1 MPEDTGQ
8 DRSEAPTQRR
18 REKARK
24 DGQVA
29 TSADL
34 SAGLLLLAGTFALW
48 IGGETF
54 GGLLLRMVRS
64 SLLYTLRTEWGIPQT
79 SALAKT
85 ALVQGLS
92 VVGPLLAVLF
102 VIGAAAGVAQAGFH
116 VSWKPLA
123 PEWGRLSWGKGW
135 KRLFST
141 RSLARGVSSVAK
153 VSAVALLVL
162 WVLRQQVDH
171 ISIAGHGTVERA
183 TALGWR
189 LAILLAL
196 AIAAAM
202 LVIGL
207 LDYLF
212 QRWRHEQDL
221 KMTRRELVEE
231 RREEEGDPHMRARV
245 RKLQREIGQR
255 RMIQDVP
262 KATMV
267 ITNPTHIAVA
277 LQYERGLMKA
287 PKVVAKG
294 SDLLAIQ
301 IKRVA
306 ERHGVPVLER
316 KPLARAL
323 YLAVDVGQE
332 IPAEFYHAIA
342 EILAYIYRLSRAA

>member
-8 DRSEAPTQRR
+8 NRSEAPTQRR

-24 DGQVA
+24 EGQVA

-34 SAGLLLLAGTFALW
+34 STGLLLLAGTFALW
-48 IGGETF
+48 IGGEAF
-54 GGLLLRMVRS
+54 GELLLRMVRS
-64 SLLYTLRTEWGIPQT
+64 SLLYTPRTEWGVPQT
-79 SALAKT
+79 SVLAKD
-85 ALVQGLS
+85 AAVQGLR

-116 VSWKPLA
+116 VSSKPLT
-123 PEWGRLSWGKGW
+123 PDWGRLSWGKGW

-162 WVLRQQVDH
+162 WVLRHQVDH
-171 ISIAGHGTVERA
+171 ISTAGHGTVERA

-189 LAILLAL
+189 LAVLLGL
-196 AIAAAM
+196 AIAAA
-202 LVIGL
+202 LVVVGL

-221 KMTRRELVEE
+221 KMTRRELEEE
-231 RREEEGDPHMRARV
+231 RREEEGDPHMRARI
-245 RKLQREIGQR
+245 RKLQREVGQQ
-255 RMIQDVP
+255 RMMQDVP
-262 KATMV
+262 NATV
-267 ITNPTHIAVA
+267 VVTNPTHISVA
-277 LQYERGLMKA
+277 LQYERGLMSA

-294 SDLLAIQ
+294 ADLLAMQ
-301 IKRVA
+301 IRRIA
-306 ERHGVPVLER
+306 ERHDVPILER
-316 KPLARAL
+316 KPLAQAL

-342 EILAYIYRLSRAA
+342 EILAHIYRLSRAA

>member
-1 MPEDTGQ
+1 M
-8 DRSEAPTQRR
+8 S
-18 REKARK
+18 
-24 DGQVA
+24 V
-29 TSADL
+29 L
-34 SAGLLLLAGTFALW
+34 SV
-48 IGGETF
+48 I
-54 GGLLLRMVRS
+54 
-64 SLLYTLRTEWGIPQT
+64 
-79 SALAKT
+79 LAKT

-102 VIGAAAGVAQAGFH
+102 VIGAAVGVAQAGFH
-116 VSWKPLA
+116 VSSKPLV
-123 PEWGRLSWGKGW
+123 PDWGRLSWAKGW
-135 KRLFST
+135 KRIFST
-141 RSLARGVSSVAK
+141 RSLARGFSSVAK

-162 WVLRQQVDH
+162 WVLHHQVDD

-189 LAILLAL
+189 LAVFLAM

-202 LVIGL
+202 VVIGL

-221 KMTRRELVEE
+221 KMTRRELEEE
-231 RREEEGDPHMRARV
+231 RKEEEGDPHMRARI
-245 RKLQREIGQR
+245 RKLQREVGQR
-255 RMIQDVP
+255 RMMQDVP
-262 KATMV
+262 NATVV

-277 LQYERGLMKA
+277 IQYERGLMSA

-294 SDLLAIQ
+294 ADLLAMQ
-301 IKRVA
+301 IRQIA
-306 ERHGVPVLER
+306 ERHDVPVLER

-323 YLAVDVGQE
+323 YLAVDVGEE

>member
-8 DRSEAPTQRR
+8 SRSEAPTQRR

-24 DGQVA
+24 EGQVA

-34 SAGLLLLAGTFALW
+34 SSGLLLLAGTFTLW
-48 IGGETF
+48 IGGEMF
-54 GGLLLRMVRS
+54 GGNLLRMVRS
-64 SLLYTLRTEWGIPQT
+64 SLLYALRTEWGIPQS
-79 SALAKT
+79 SALAKA

-92 VVGPLLAVLF
+92 VAGPLLAVLF
-102 VIGAAAGVAQAGFH
+102 VIGAAVGVVQAGFQ

-153 VSAVALLVL
+153 VTAVALLVL
-162 WVLRQQVDH
+162 WVLLHQVDH
-171 ISIAGHGTVERA
+171 VSTAGHGTVERA

-189 LAILLAL
+189 LAVLLGL

-202 LVIGL
+202 VVIGL

-221 KMTRRELVEE
+221 KMTRRELKEE
-231 RREEEGDPHMRARV
+231 RREDEGDPHMRARI
-245 RKLQREIGQR
+245 RKLQREVGQR
-255 RMIQDVP
+255 RMMQEVP
-262 KATMV
+262 NASVV

-277 LQYERGLMKA
+277 LQYERGLMNA
-287 PKVVAKG
+287 PRVVAKG
-294 SDLLAIQ
+294 ADLLAMQ
-301 IKRVA
+301 IRRIA

-323 YLAVDVGQE
+323 YLAVDVDQE

-342 EILAYIYRLSRAA
+342 EILAYIYRLNRAA